1 MSSKLAFTVSPT
13 YLSLSS
19 SSAFLLESGS
29 SVSHNFFGTNMSLQM
44 LHHNQHESFLNHFH
58 HQPDHL
64 NGCLSSFGSSFTFF
78 SVFIFL
84 LDFLV
89 FLPQSFLFGLIPQ
102 TQRDLTTLLKNFS
115 KQFQLTFKCVCEL
128 FKTVSQ
134 TRL

>member
-64 NGCLSSFGSSFTFF
+64 NDCLSSFGSSFTFF

-102 TQRDLTTLLKNFS
+102 TQRDLTTLLKNFG
-115 KQFQLTFKCVCEL
+115 KQFQLTFKCICEL